1 MSQEPDIRVTENKMG
16 TQPVGRL
23 LAGMAIPMM
32 ISMLVQALYNIV
44 DSVFVSRL
52 SENALTAVSLAF
64 PLQNLMIAVCAGT
77 TVGMNALLSR
87 SLGAKEQDR
96 ADRAANTGIFLALA
110 SFVVFALIGAIFS
123 RTFFLLQ
130 TDVAE
135 IVDYGTDYARVCL
148 CCSIGLFCQFTFERL
163 LQSTGRTHLS
173 MCTQILGAVINIAL
187 DPILIFGL
195 LGAPKLGVLGAAVAT
210 VIGQWFGCCVCFILN
225 LRFNN
230 EVRLHWKKLRFDG
243 PTVAGIYDVGL
254 PSIIMQ
260 SISSVM
266 NFGMNKILIGF
277 SETAVSVLGVYFKL
291 QSFVFMPGFGLT
303 NALVPI
309 VGYNYGARRKE
320 RILSAIKVCMV
331 AMFCVMALGTV
342 IFQLFPGQLLAMFSD
357 GGDLGH
363 IGQPA
368 LRIISLSF
376 LFAGVDIVFSSLF
389 QAVGEGLLSLLMS
402 AFRQLVLLLPVAW
415 LLSLTG
421 NLDAVWYSFFIAEV
435 CALVLA
441 TLFFRRTYKNKIQRL
456 ETIEFK

>member
-1 MSQEPDIRVTENKMG
+1 M
-16 TQPVGRL
+16 
-23 LAGMAIPMM
+23 
-32 ISMLVQALYNIV
+32 
-44 DSVFVSRL
+44 
-52 SENALTAVSLAF
+52 
-64 PLQNLMIAVCAGT
+64 
-77 TVGMNALLSR
+77 
-87 SLGAKEQDR
+87 
-96 ADRAANTGIFLALA
+96 
-110 SFVVFALIGAIFS
+110 
-123 RTFFLLQ
+123 
-130 TDVAE
+130 
-135 IVDYGTDYARVCL
+135 
-148 CCSIGLFCQFTFERL
+148 
-163 LQSTGRTHLS
+163 
-173 MCTQILGAVINIAL
+173 
-187 DPILIFGL
+187 
-195 LGAPKLGVLGAAVAT
+195 
-210 VIGQWFGCCVCFILN
+210 
-225 LRFNN
+225 
-230 EVRLHWKKLRFDG
+230 
-243 PTVAGIYDVGL
+243 AGIYDVGL

-357 GGDLGH
+357 GGDLGR

-441 TLFFRRTYKNKIQRL
+441 TLSSAAPTRTKSSGWRPSNSNKRKTQKPPAHGAPCAGGFLFVLIQLRFSFSSASSRAREIWSGQEVERGPQVVPRMRRMASAASMPTSRLLTPFRLPLQPPTTSML
-456 ETIEFK
+456 

>member
-1 MSQEPDIRVTENKMG
+1 M
-16 TQPVGRL
+16 
-23 LAGMAIPMM
+23 
-32 ISMLVQALYNIV
+32 
-44 DSVFVSRL
+44 
-52 SENALTAVSLAF
+52 
-64 PLQNLMIAVCAGT
+64 
-77 TVGMNALLSR
+77 
-87 SLGAKEQDR
+87 
-96 ADRAANTGIFLALA
+96 
-110 SFVVFALIGAIFS
+110 
-123 RTFFLLQ
+123 
-130 TDVAE
+130 
-135 IVDYGTDYARVCL
+135 
-148 CCSIGLFCQFTFERL
+148 
-163 LQSTGRTHLS
+163 
-173 MCTQILGAVINIAL
+173 
-187 DPILIFGL
+187 
-195 LGAPKLGVLGAAVAT
+195 
-210 VIGQWFGCCVCFILN
+210 
-225 LRFNN
+225 
-230 EVRLHWKKLRFDG
+230 RLHWKKLKFDG

-331 AMFCVMALGTV
+331 AMFCVMALGTI

-357 GGDLGH
+357 GGDLGR

>member
-1 MSQEPDIRVTENKMG
+1 MG
-16 TQPVGRL
+16 TKPVTPL
-23 LAGMAIPMM
+23 LLGMAFPIM

-44 DSVFVSRL
+44 DSIFVARL
-52 SENALTAVSLAF
+52 SDAALAAVSFAYPVQMLT
-64 PLQNLMIAVCAGT
+64 IAVAVGT
-77 TVGMNALLSR
+77 SVGVNALLSR
-87 SLGAKEQDR
+87 RLGEGNREA
-96 ADRAANTGIFLALA
+96 ADKVAHNGMLLMFFSWLAFAVFGLFCSELFFSFFTTNPAIAAD
-110 SFVVFALIGAIFS
+110 GAAY
-123 RTFFLLQ
+123 L
-130 TDVAE
+130 
-135 IVDYGTDYARVCL
+135 RVCL
-148 CCSIGLFCQFTFERL
+148 VFSLGMFFQICLERL
-163 LQSTGRTHLS
+163 IQVTGRTVFQMLS
-173 MCTQILGAVINIAL
+173 QMSGAIVNIIL

-225 LRFNN
+225 LKFNN
-230 EVRLHWKKLRFDG
+230 EVRLHWKKLKFDG

-357 GGDLGH
+357 GGDLGR

-376 LFAGVDIVFSSLF
+376 LFAGYCIIVGSVF
-389 QAVGEGLLSLLMS
+389 QAMGNGVYSLMVS
-402 AFRQLVLLLPVAW
+402 VARQLVCILPLAYFFARTFG
-415 LLSLTG
+415 LHM
-421 NLDAVWYSFFIAEV
+421 VWYSIPLAEITSV
-435 CALVLA
+435 VLSSI
-441 TLFFRRTYKNKIQRL
+441 LFRKIYVEKIRPL
-456 ETIEFK
+456 GEK

>member
-1 MSQEPDIRVTENKMG
+1 MG
-16 TQPVGRL
+16 TKPVAPL
-23 LAGMAIPMM
+23 LLGMAFPIM

-44 DSVFVSRL
+44 DSIFVARL
-52 SENALTAVSLAF
+52 SDAALAAVSFAYPVQMLT
-64 PLQNLMIAVCAGT
+64 IAVAVGT
-77 TVGMNALLSR
+77 SVGVNALLSR
-87 SLGAKEQDR
+87 RLGEGNREA
-96 ADRAANTGIFLALA
+96 ADKVAHNGMLLM
-110 SFVVFALIGAIFS
+110 FVSWLVFAVFGLVGSELFFSFFTTNPAIATDGAAY
-123 RTFFLLQ
+123 L
-130 TDVAE
+130 
-135 IVDYGTDYARVCL
+135 RVCL
-148 CCSIGLFCQFTFERL
+148 VFSLGMFFQICLERL
-163 LQSTGRTHLS
+163 IQVTGRTVFQMISQLS
-173 MCTQILGAVINIAL
+173 GAITNIVL

-210 VIGQWFGCCVCFILN
+210 VIGQTCGCMVCFLLN
-225 LRFNN
+225 LKFNN
-230 EVRLHWKKLRFDG
+230 EVRLHWKKFRFDR
-243 PTVAGIYDVGL
+243 PTVIGIYDVGL

-320 RILSAIKVCMV
+320 RILAAIKVCAV
-331 AMFCVMALGTV
+331 AMCCVMALGTLL
-342 IFQLFPGQLLAMFSD
+342 FQLVPGQLLALFSE
-357 GGDLGH
+357 GGDLGR
-363 IGQPA
+363 IGRPA

-376 LFAGVDIVFSSLF
+376 LVAGVDIVFSSLF
-389 QAVGEGLLSLLMS
+389 QAVGEGFLSLLMS

-421 NLDAVWYSFFIAEV
+421 NLDAVWFSFCISEV
-435 CALVLA
+435 CSLALA
-441 TLFFRRTYKNKIQRL
+441 TFFFHRTYKNKILRL

>member
-1 MSQEPDIRVTENKMG
+1 
-16 TQPVGRL
+16 
-23 LAGMAIPMM
+23 
-32 ISMLVQALYNIV
+32 
-44 DSVFVSRL
+44 
-52 SENALTAVSLAF
+52 
-64 PLQNLMIAVCAGT
+64 
-77 TVGMNALLSR
+77 
-87 SLGAKEQDR
+87 
-96 ADRAANTGIFLALA
+96 
-110 SFVVFALIGAIFS
+110 
-123 RTFFLLQ
+123 
-130 TDVAE
+130 
-135 IVDYGTDYARVCL
+135 
-148 CCSIGLFCQFTFERL
+148 
-163 LQSTGRTHLS
+163 
-173 MCTQILGAVINIAL
+173 
-187 DPILIFGL
+187 
-195 LGAPKLGVLGAAVAT
+195 
-210 VIGQWFGCCVCFILN
+210 
-225 LRFNN
+225 
-230 EVRLHWKKLRFDG
+230 
-243 PTVAGIYDVGL
+243 
-254 PSIIMQ
+254 MQ

-266 NFGMNKILIGF
+266 NFGMNKILIDF

-357 GGDLGH
+357 GGDLGR
-363 IGQPA
+363 IGRPA

-441 TLFFRRTYKNKIQRL
+441 TLYFRRTYKNKIQRL